1 MNILSEH
8 ICLLEKQV
16 SVRMEE
22 EGERDTQSENR
33 VSVLKE
39 PTFEGHIPSD
49 LFSVVRSRKQLVC
62 VLWRPSALFYQSW
75 RQCPGAQ

>member
-8 ICLLEKQV
+8 IYLLEKLV

-22 EGERDTQSENR
+22 EGERDTRSENR

-49 LFSVVRSRKQLVC
+49 LFSVVRRRKQLVC
-62 VLWRPSALFYQSW
+62 ALWRPSVLFHQPW